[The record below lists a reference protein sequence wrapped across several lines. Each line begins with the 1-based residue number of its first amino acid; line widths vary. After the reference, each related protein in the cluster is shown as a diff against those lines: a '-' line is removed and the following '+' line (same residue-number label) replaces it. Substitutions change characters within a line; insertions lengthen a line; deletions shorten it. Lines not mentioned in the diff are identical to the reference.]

1 MLQGAGA
8 GAKPT
13 ASAMVSDMIQL
24 LQKMHN
30 ENQQKPFV
38 KASFTSIEE
47 ISFEYFLEFTV
58 NDKVGVLESVSHLF
72 SQHLSKANTSFSF
85 LANAQISPQ
94 MAFYCL
100 VA

>member
-58 NDKVGVLESVSHLF
+58 NDKVGVLESVVIFFLSTLLVSSLCYKTIKSHL
-72 SQHLSKANTSFSF
+72 
-85 LANAQISPQ
+85 
-94 MAFYCL
+94 
-100 VA
+100 

>member
-72 SQHLSKANTSFSF
+72 SQHS
-85 LANAQISPQ
+85 ISIKSMLQDNKKPSVEKSVHLMQ
-94 MAFYCL
+94 F
-100 VA
+100 